1 MSTEQFEQIEE
12 SEVDIKKKKK
22 KKKKK
27 FFLKINKK
35 IKKNIKN

>member
-27 FFLKINKK
+27 YCIYIL
-35 IKKNIKN
+35 